1 MSKIAAELVKQLRD
15 RTGVSMS
22 KCKEAL
28 ESSNGNMDKAIEF
41 LRKAGMTSAVKKEGR
56 DANEGLIGIEEE
68 ENVLVLVEVNAE
80 TDFVAKNARFKQF
93 VQELIYHAILTKPA
107 SVAELMELSYAKDP
121 SINLDQYRSLI
132 VQSLGENIQVKRLLI
147 IPKSSDVSVGF
158 YSHMGGKIVS
168 VVVLTGGKGH
178 ESLARDIAMH
188 VAAEAPEYLSPEDVP
203 AEVKAKEEEIAR
215 SQVQNKPSHIIDK
228 IIEGK
233 LEAYYMEMCLT
244 RQKYV
249 KDSSMT
255 IIALLDKE
263 SRELKSPMRIQAF
276 YRWKV
281 GN

>member
-28 ESSNGNMDKAIEF
+28 ESANGDMDKAIEF
-41 LRKAGMTSAVKKEGR
+41 LRKTGMTSAIKKEGR
-56 DANEGLIGIEEE
+56 DANEGLIGVDEE
-68 ENVLVLVEVNAE
+68 ENALVLVEVNAE
-80 TDFVAKNARFKQF
+80 TDFVAQNAKFKQF
-93 VQELIYHAILTKPA
+93 VQELIHQAILAKPA
-107 SVAELMELSYAKDP
+107 SVAELMQLSYVKDP
-121 SINLDQYRSLI
+121 SITLDQYRSLI

-147 IPKSSDVSVGF
+147 IPKSSDVSIGF

-168 VVVLTGGKGH
+168 IVVLIGGKGH

-188 VAAEAPEYLSPEDVP
+188 VAAESPEYLSPEEVP

-215 SQVQNKPSHIIDK
+215 SQVQNKPPHIIDK
-228 IIEGK
+228 IVEGK
-233 LEAYYMEMCLT
+233 LEAYYTEMCLT

-249 KDSSMT
+249 KDNSMT
-255 IIALLDKE
+255 IAMLLEKE
-263 SRELKSPMRIQAF
+263 SKECKHPIKIQAF

-281 GN
+281 GI